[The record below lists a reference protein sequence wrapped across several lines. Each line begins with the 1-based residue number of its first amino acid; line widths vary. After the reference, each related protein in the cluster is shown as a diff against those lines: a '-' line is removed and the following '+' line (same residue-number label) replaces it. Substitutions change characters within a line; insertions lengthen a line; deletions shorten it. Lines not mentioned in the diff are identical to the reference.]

1 VYVAKLF
8 EIIGDVKGTITN
20 AVRCHFVSNDVRRH
34 RLISI
39 SYISWL
45 SCHGRGREFESRR
58 PRQFFQAL
66 ARNWQ
71 FRSWSNLVQLGK
83 CFSLVEYHPNQFAL
97 CQPLVR
103 HTRLSVKIQ
112 RNATVR
118 MT

>member
-1 VYVAKLF
+1 MPAKSALYAKLAKALSNKVF
-8 EIIGDVKGTITN
+8 RQIVDLASGDVVQL
-20 AVRCHFVSNDVRRH
+20 VRT
-34 RLISI
+34 LP
-39 SYISWL
+39 
-45 SCHGRGREFESRR
+45 CHGRGRGFESRR

-71 FRSWSNLVQLGK
+71 IASWSNLVQLGQ
-83 CFSLVEYHPNQFAL
+83 CLSLVEHHPNKFAL